1 MAAETETDP
10 ALQDASW
17 DLESLL
23 DGQGEERIDAQLD
36 EAQQRADA
44 FAERYAGKVA
54 ELDGPGLV
62 AAMREIADI
71 YELVGKAGSY
81 ASLRF
86 STDTTDPA
94 RGALLQKVEERG
106 TAIETKLLFFG
117 LEWAAQALD
126 LWGYSE
132 LMPTVEVLGRTV
144 GLSPI
149 VQVMLLPALSVY
161 LASRL
166 RLGCVLNPR
175 PQ

>member
-10 ALQDASW
+10 ALQAASW
-17 DLESLL
+17 DLEPLL
-23 DGQGEERIDAQLD
+23 DGQGEEHVDTLLD
-36 EAQQRADA
+36 EAQRRADA

-62 AAMREIADI
+62 AAMREIADL

-106 TAIETKLLFFG
+106 TAIET
-117 LEWAAQALD
+117 
-126 LWGYSE
+126 
-132 LMPTVEVLGRTV
+132 
-144 GLSPI
+144 
-149 VQVMLLPALSVY
+149 
-161 LASRL
+161 
-166 RLGCVLNPR
+166 
-175 PQ
+175 